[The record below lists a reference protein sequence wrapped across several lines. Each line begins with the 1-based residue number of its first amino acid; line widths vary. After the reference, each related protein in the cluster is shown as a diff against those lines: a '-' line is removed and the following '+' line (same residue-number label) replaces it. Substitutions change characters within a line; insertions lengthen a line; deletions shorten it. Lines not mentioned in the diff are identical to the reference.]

1 MTAFMTPFKDQVFA
15 LLRIAVGFNFLT
27 HGTQK
32 LFGFPGAAVEAPSF
46 ILNIAGP
53 IELVGG
59 ALIMLGLFTRWTAF
73 LCSGLMFFA
82 YWMGHGLNH
91 PFPAI
96 NQGELAMTYSL
107 LFLYYA
113 ANGPGIWSVDRMR
126 AAR

>member
-32 LFGFPGAAVEAPSF
+32 LFGFPGAAVDAPSF
-46 ILNIAGP
+46 IINIAGP

-73 LCSGLMFFA
+73 LLSLIHLSEPTRR
-82 YWMGHGLNH
+82 Y
-91 PFPAI
+91 AI
-96 NQGELAMTYSL
+96 
-107 LFLYYA
+107 LYA
-113 ANGPGIWSVDRMR
+113 GVSC
-126 AAR
+126 